1 LETSVSELGNGL
13 KVATT
18 NLGGAQSASIS
29 LFVGTGSRYETK
41 RINGISHYLEHML
54 FKGTAKRPKAEMI
67 AEAIE
72 GAGGR
77 TNAFTSYELTCYV
90 SKVPFDKL
98 EIALDVAADMV
109 NESLLDISEVERERS
124 VIKEEIKREK
134 DNPAS
139 WVWELLSQVM
149 YGDQPLG
156 WNVAGTEDTVSDITR
171 QDLTDYVGS
180 WYVPNNMVLSVAGRV
195 SHDNVMEIAEKL
207 FKQRTKVSI
216 GEFAPVQEKKDG
228 PTVMVETRTSAQS
241 NLTIGLPALDRF
253 DPDRFTLTV
262 LNNLLGRG
270 MSSRLFRE
278 VRERRGLAYSVGS
291 STSRFHDTG
300 LMVAHAGVDP
310 TKVVDA
316 AKVIINEIEKLTTEP
331 VGEEELEKA
340 KDFTTGNFRLDL
352 EDSMSVSRWTGSSI
366 LATGELEDIDD
377 IISKFRAVQPEDILR
392 VAGRL
397 FDRKK
402 MSMAVTGPNDVT
414 QELLEELQR

>member
-1 LETSVSELGNGL
+1 METFISELRNGL
-13 KVATT
+13 RIATT
-18 NLGGAQSASIS
+18 PIAEAQSASIS
-29 LFVGTGSRYETK
+29 LFVGTGSRYESK

-77 TNAFTSYELTCYV
+77 SNAFTSYELTCYV
-90 SKVPFDKL
+90 AKVPFDKL
-98 EIALDVAADMV
+98 GIALDVTVDMV
-109 NESLLDISEVERERS
+109 NDSLLDLAEVERERS

-139 WVWELLSQVM
+139 WVWELLSEVI

-156 WNVAGTEDTVSDITR
+156 WNVAGTEEIVSGITR
-171 QDLTDYVGS
+171 QDLADYVGT
-180 WYVPNNMVLSVAGRV
+180 WYVPNNMVLSIAGRV
-195 SHDNVMEIAEKL
+195 SHEEIVNTAGKL
-207 FKQRTKVSI
+207 FDERKRVSL
-216 GEFAPVQEKKDG
+216 GGFAPVSEKKDG
-228 PTVMVETRTSAQS
+228 PAVQVETRSNAQS
-241 NLTIGLPALDRF
+241 NLTIGLTALHRL
-253 DPDRFTLTV
+253 DPDRFILTL

-310 TKVVDA
+310 TKVVEA
-316 AKVIINEIEKLTTEP
+316 AKVIIAEMEKLTVEA
-331 VGEEELEKA
+331 VGAEELEKA
-340 KDFTTGNFRLDL
+340 KDFTIGNFRLDL
-352 EDSMSVSRWTGSSI
+352 EDSMSVSRYVGTSLLS
-366 LATGELEDIDD
+366 TGELEDIDD
-377 IISKFRAVQPEDILR
+377 TVSKFRAVQPEDILR
-392 VAGRL
+392 VAARL
-397 FDRKK
+397 IDRKK

-414 QELLEELQR
+414 AELLAELQG